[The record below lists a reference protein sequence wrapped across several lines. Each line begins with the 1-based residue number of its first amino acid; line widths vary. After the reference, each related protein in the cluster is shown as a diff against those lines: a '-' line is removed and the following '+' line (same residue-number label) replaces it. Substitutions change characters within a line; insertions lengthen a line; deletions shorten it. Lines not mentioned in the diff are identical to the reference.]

1 MKKTCIQNNFFFSMI
16 SRMKATN
23 VEWKQGKLPCG
34 KWCYTVYIFHHR
46 YCVLICSLL
55 LVAFFYANTD
65 VCVCVWVRAFTIHVF
80 WIDMSHD
87 DTSNMFR
94 VDNVLELLG
103 IVLLSQN
110 YHNTFLSPITICIS
124 LLYERDMYVQM
135 FRRQRMISASFR
147 NLKKQFQFLSERKM
161 CFLRWIEVE
170 MKPRFIFFGGFCF
183 IRICICTYH
192 ASNDEWKVYG
202 GHVIDVC
209 CLYLVPCH
217 YKQYS
222 YDLHCKKSKCRVQ
235 ISSSWQK
242 LRLMQY

>member
-1 MKKTCIQNNFFFSMI
+1 MI

-135 FRRQRMISASFR
+135 FRRQPMISASFR

-161 CFLRWIEVE
+161 YFLRWIEVE
-170 MKPRFIFFGGFCF
+170 MKPRFIFLVDFVPYAYAYAHTMPPMTSERCM
-183 IRICICTYH
+183 
-192 ASNDEWKVYG
+192 G

-242 LRLMQY
+242 LRRMQY

>member
-1 MKKTCIQNNFFFSMI
+1 MLHCIYI
-16 SRMKATN
+16 SSPVLRSNLLTTS
-23 VEWKQGKLPCG
+23 CG
-34 KWCYTVYIFHHR
+34 LFLREHR
-46 YCVLICSLL
+46 HM
-55 LVAFFYANTD
+55 
-65 VCVCVWVRAFTIHVF
+65 CVCVWVRAFTIHVF

-161 CFLRWIEVE
+161 YFLRWIEVE

-209 CLYLVPCH
+209 CLYV

-242 LRLMQY
+242 LRRMQY